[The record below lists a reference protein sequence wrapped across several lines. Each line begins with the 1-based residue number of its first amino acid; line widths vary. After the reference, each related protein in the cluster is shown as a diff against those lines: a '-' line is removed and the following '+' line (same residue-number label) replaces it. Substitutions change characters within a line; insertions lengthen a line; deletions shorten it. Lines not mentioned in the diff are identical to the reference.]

1 MSGLLQKADLTMLE
15 EQIQKMQNAYEYA
28 EKTTQIIKKVQ
39 KKLRG
44 QDGRRAVQIK
54 NALHEQDERSQE
66 LSSDLKNLKDG
77 LVWVENLMYY
87 ADQEAARQLGAENDG
102 SWDMKRKAFE
112 EARARLPNEDPVILI
127 LNGDES
133 AHDDTTDIPRGDDG
147 ASNQRDSGRVA
158 DGMRQYENTGYNY
171 QGNDYSDF
179 SVLNG
184 FDPDICC
191 IKQGNINHPAN
202 GKLCV
207 SVAQMVLHKIKTGN
221 TTDPTSTWRGGQT
234 QYDYSQKIG
243 DPAVYKDQP
252 SILREI
258 YNQIINNKNPV
269 MVRMAR
275 SGDTDNGHTVTVIGI
290 RSGRTGDNLTI
301 DDLLVMDPATGKVCT
316 FREACKASNCK
327 ETIVS
332 RANDYALRIPN

>member
-1 MSGLLQKADLTMLE
+1 MLE

-66 LSSDLKNLKDG
+66 LSSDLTNLKDG
-77 LVWVENLMYY
+77 LIWVKNLMYY
-87 ADQEAARQLGAENDG
+87 ADQEAARQLGAEDIWE
-102 SWDMKRKAFE
+102 WDSNRRDFE
-112 EARARLPNEDPVILI
+112 EAREKLHKDDSTETNEKPVTLV

-207 SVAQMVLHKIKTGN
+207 SVAQMVLHKIKTGE
-221 TTDPTSTWRGGQT
+221 TTDPTSTWGPNGTEYPANYTRT
-234 QYDYSQKIG
+234 IEDM
-243 DPAVYKDQP
+243 AVYQDQP

-258 YNQIINNKNPV
+258 FKQVVNNNNPV
-269 MVRMAR
+269 MARMQ
-275 SGDTDNGHTVTVIGI
+275 GHSVTVIGI
-290 RSGRTGDNLTI
+290 RNGKTADTLTI
-301 DDLLVMDPATGKVCT
+301 DDVLVVDPASGKVCT
-316 FREACKASNCK
+316 FREACRYSGREELFTNGPD
-327 ETIVS
+327 
-332 RANDYALRIPN
+332 DYWLRIPA

>member
-133 AHDDTTDIPRGDDG
+133 AHDDTTPGETMARRTSAIPDG
-147 ASNQRDSGRVA
+147 SQTECASMKTPATITKAMTTAIFPCSTALIRISAALSREISTT
-158 DGMRQYENTGYNY
+158 RQTVNFVYP
-171 QGNDYSDF
+171 SRKW
-179 SVLNG
+179 S
-184 FDPDICC
+184 C
-191 IKQGNINHPAN
+191 IKSRPA
-202 GKLCV
+202 KRRIP
-207 SVAQMVLHKIKTGN
+207 H
-221 TTDPTSTWRGGQT
+221 RH
-234 QYDYSQKIG
+234 G
-243 DPAVYKDQP
+243 DPMERNTQQTIPGLLKTWL
-252 SILREI
+252 SIKISLRFFVKSSI
-258 YNQIINNKNPV
+258 RLSII
-269 MVRMAR
+269 
-275 SGDTDNGHTVTVIGI
+275 TI
-290 RSGRTGDNLTI
+290 RLW
-301 DDLLVMDPATGKVCT
+301 P
-316 FREACKASNCK
+316 ECKA
-327 ETIVS
+327 T
-332 RANDYALRIPN
+332 LLQ

>member
-54 NALHEQDERSQE
+54 NALHEQDKRSQK

-87 ADQEAARQLGAENDG
+87 ADQEAARQLGAEDDG

-191 IKQGNINHPAN
+191 IKQGNINHPAK

-207 SVAQMVLHKIKTGN
+207 SVAQMVLHKIKTGE
-221 TTDPTSTWRGGQT
+221 TTDPRSTWGPNGTEYPANYTRT
-234 QYDYSQKIG
+234 IEDL
-243 DPAVYKDQP
+243 AVYQDQP

-258 YNQIINNKNPV
+258 FKQVVNNNNPV
-269 MVRMAR
+269 MARMQ
-275 SGDTDNGHTVTVIGI
+275 GHSVTVIGI
-290 RSGRTGDNLTI
+290 RNGKTADTLTI
-301 DDLLVMDPATGKVCT
+301 DDVLVVDPASGKVCT
-316 FREACKASNCK
+316 FREACRYSGRDELFTNGPD
-327 ETIVS
+327 
-332 RANDYALRIPN
+332 DYLLRIPA

>member
-191 IKQGNINHPAN
+191 IKQGNINHTAN

-243 DPAVYKDQP
+243 DPTVYKDQP

-269 MVRMAR
+269 MVRMTNG
-275 SGDTDNGHTVTVIGI
+275 GDSNNGHTVTVIGI

-301 DDLLVMDPATGKVCT
+301 DDLLVMDPATGMVCT
-316 FREACKASNCK
+316 FREACKASSYR
-327 ETIVS
+327 ETIAS
-332 RANDYALRIPN
+332 KANDYALQIPK